1 MARGYG
7 SPEGGHGEGDM
18 GRALAALSPSIRD
31 SMVVST
37 KVTPGQIDREA
48 GGPRPVAAANPSKHR
63 KELDAVKKMTRTEV
77 GSALEAW
84 GLPINGSLND
94 MRTRLKETLE
104 RAQAEAVAAARPPI
118 AVSAREA
125 VRLEAISL
133 CLIRY
138 TRSYSTI
145 QPSI

>member
-48 GGPRPVAAANPSKHR
+48 GGPRPVAQVSRISGYTVYIDLYRLVSSNYHAQCMLFVRDHTYAGQP
-63 KELDAVKKMTRTEV
+63 
-77 GSALEAW
+77 GS
-84 GLPINGSLND
+84 N
-94 MRTRLKETLE
+94 
-104 RAQAEAVAAARPPI
+104 
-118 AVSAREA
+118 
-125 VRLEAISL
+125 
-133 CLIRY
+133 
-138 TRSYSTI
+138 
-145 QPSI
+145 